1 GRASEGVR
9 GRQFNVDQLD
19 AANVGILAVQ
29 GNLLAASGVAW
40 LIGLAELIR
49 GKVLRSARAAAMDAV
64 AAGPMRRDLSH
75 LVENAPLSD
84 TRLQSGATTGAD
96 RLSWPS
102 IGLGSL
108 QFALGGQDWQAAG
121 DAIGLIK
128 PRSDFATVSR

>member
-1 GRASEGVR
+1 ERRTTKIHPLVLPTAAVCLAAIDAVPAAIAAGALAVAAMPIAGRAAEGVR

-84 TRLQSGATTGAD
+84 TRLQSGATTGA
-96 RLSWPS
+96 
-102 IGLGSL
+102 
-108 QFALGGQDWQAAG
+108 
-121 DAIGLIK
+121 
-128 PRSDFATVSR
+128 